1 MDMGL
6 RERKKRETRERI
18 STVATELFIARGFDA
33 VTVAEVAEAA
43 EVSKMTVFNYF
54 PRKEDLYL
62 DRHEEIIEVLSTAIT
77 GRGELSVTAA
87 VRRMCHQ
94 LTAAN
99 HALSGAV
106 DGFGVFWGVINASPA
121 LQLRLLEH
129 LRNTEEALVD
139 LLGGQRDPRA
149 WQVAGMLLATVRSV
163 FYANARA
170 ILDGTPA
177 KTVARRRA
185 HIDKAFDLLESGLG
199 QHTW

>member
-6 RERKKRETRERI
+6 RERKKRETRQRI
-18 STVATELFIARGFDA
+18 SNVATELFLARGFDA

-62 DRHEEIIEVLSTAIT
+62 DRHEEIIEVLTSAIT

-87 VRRMCHQ
+87 VRRLCHE

-99 HALSGAV
+99 HPLSGAV
-106 DGFGVFWGVINASPA
+106 DGFPRFWSVIKASPA

-129 LRNTEEALVD
+129 LRDTEAALVE

-149 WQVAGMLLATVRSV
+149 WQVAGMVLATVRSV
-163 FYANARA
+163 FFANARA
-170 ILDGTPA
+170 VLDGTPA

-185 HIDKAFDLLESGLG
+185 HIDRAFDLLESGLG
-199 QHTW
+199 QQT

>member
-6 RERKKRETRERI
+6 RERKKRETRQRI
-18 STVATELFIARGFDA
+18 SNVATELFIARGFDA
-33 VTVAEVAEAA
+33 VTVAEIAEAA

-62 DRHEEIIEVLSTAIT
+62 DRHEEIIEVLTTAIT

-106 DGFGVFWGVINASPA
+106 DGFGRFWSVINASPA

-129 LRNTEEALVD
+129 LRDTEEALVD

-149 WQVAGMLLATVRSV
+149 WQIAGMLLATVRAV

-185 HIDKAFDLLESGLG
+185 HIDRAFDLLESGVG
-199 QHTW
+199 QDT